1 MMDKLAVAGALRE
14 VGSLLE
20 VKGENP
26 FKVRAY
32 ETGARALED
41 LTEDLSTLVA
51 EKRLTEVPGIGEALA
66 QKIEEL
72 VSTGKLSLLE
82 RLRAELP
89 PGILGLLKVPDLGP
103 KKIAALH
110 AALGIGSVEELL
122 AACEAGRVRE
132 VKGFGAKTEQ
142 KILAG
147 IARLR
152 SRGREVRL
160 ADALEACGPLLEHL
174 RRSGAPEQLAV
185 AGSAR
190 RGKETVGDLDVVA
203 ASSRPAMLADALAS
217 YPGAEEVL
225 ARGDT
230 KTTVRLRGGLQV
242 DLRVAPAADYPTLL
256 HHLTGSKAHHVRLR
270 GLARERGY
278 SLGEWGLTRL
288 EDGAKL
294 PIASE
299 DDVYRLLG
307 MQPVPPELRED
318 QGEIEAALE
327 GRLPVDLVREEDIQ
341 GMVHVHTLWS
351 DGRASLQEMAEATRS
366 MGLRY
371 LTVTDHS
378 RSAAYAGGLDVPR
391 LKAQWEEI
399 ERVEQKVGLRLLRGT
414 EADILEDGALDWPDE
429 IVEQLDVVIA
439 SVHSRMK
446 MEAPEM
452 TRRLVRALSLP
463 FFKIWGHATGRLL
476 LEREPYGLRMEEVL
490 DAAASARCAIEVNG
504 DPHRL
509 DMEPRFLR
517 LARERS
523 IPFVLSTDAH
533 SVAGLR
539 NLRFSALVARRG
551 WVRRGEVLNARPSE
565 DFARAVRPAG

>member
-1 MMDKLAVAGALRE
+1 MLDKHAVARALRE
-14 VGSLLE
+14 VGTLLE

-32 ETGARALED
+32 ETGARAVED
-41 LTEDLSTLVA
+41 LTEDLATLVA
-51 EKRLTEVPGIGEALA
+51 EKRLTEVSGIGEALA
-66 QKIEEL
+66 QKIGEL
-72 VSTGKLSLLE
+72 FTTGRLPLLD
-82 RLRAELP
+82 RLHEELP
-89 PGILGLLKVPDLGP
+89 PGVGELLRVPDLGP

-110 AALGIGSVEELL
+110 AALGIGSVEALE
-122 AACEAGRVRE
+122 AACRAGRVRE
-132 VKGFGAKTEQ
+132 VKGFGEKTEQ

-147 IARLR
+147 IERLR
-152 SRGREVRL
+152 SRSREILL
-160 ADALEACGPLLEHL
+160 ADALEASEKLLRHL
-174 RRSGAPEQLAV
+174 RESGAAEALAL

-203 ASSRPAMLADALAS
+203 ASSRPAALADALAS
-217 YPGAEEVL
+217 YPLVEEFV

-230 KTTVRLRGGLQV
+230 KSTVRLAGGLQV
-242 DLRVAPAADYPTLL
+242 DLRIAPAADYPTLL
-256 HHLTGSKAHHVRLR
+256 HHLTGSKAHHVKLR

-278 SLGEWGLTRL
+278 SLGEWGVTRL
-288 EDGAKL
+288 EDGTRV
-294 PIASE
+294 PVASE

-307 MQPVPPELRED
+307 MQPIPPELRED

-327 GRLPVDLVREEDIQ
+327 GRLPEPLVREEDVR

-351 DGRASLQEMAEATRS
+351 DGRASLAEMARATKS
-366 MGLRY
+366 MGLSY

-378 RSAAYAGGLDVPR
+378 RSAAYAGGLDVSR

-399 ERVEQKVGLRLLRGT
+399 ERVEQEVGIRLLRGT

-446 MEAPEM
+446 MDSAEM
-452 TRRLVRALSLP
+452 TRRLVRALTLP

-476 LEREPYGLRMEEVL
+476 LEREPYGLGMEEVL
-490 DAAASARCAIEVNG
+490 DAAARSRCAIEVNG

-517 LARERS
+517 LARARG
-523 IPFVLSTDAH
+523 IPFVLTTDAH

-551 WVRRGEVLNARPSE
+551 WVTRGEVLNTQPLES
-565 DFARAVRPAG
+565 FARAVRPAG